1 MFSLCN
7 TEKQVFFLPGS
18 PSHNSFCF
26 LNRCKRNTFKFS
38 QHNADMASVNI
49 STGRVVCQLA
59 SLCKLWGCRR
69 RQLAG
74 PGCEKQTHL
83 VKLHPYYLIRWC
95 NEGEG
100 FSLCLQASGY
110 VLRERCQ
117 RASARHKS
125 RKTQKK
131 EVGQCTG
138 GVTTSPQ
145 RRWSHGGVSRR
156 IVFSLIC
163 VGACTLYA

>member
-1 MFSLCN
+1 MNSRFSLKSSN
-7 TEKQVFFLPGS
+7 QNLFSKLFSVFVRIIHSREHFKK
-18 PSHNSFCF
+18 HCERK
-26 LNRCKRNTFKFS
+26 RCIFIFS
-38 QHNADMASVNI
+38 RHSVDMALVII
-49 STGRVVCQLA
+49 SIGRVVCQLA

-100 FSLCLQASGY
+100 FFCLQASGY

-117 RASARHKS
+117 QGSVR
-125 RKTQKK
+125 QKF
-131 EVGQCTG
+131 
-138 GVTTSPQ
+138 
-145 RRWSHGGVSRR
+145 R
-156 IVFSLIC
+156 
-163 VGACTLYA
+163 